1 MGIKN
6 ISGVQKAQLEI
17 CNHNRQLIGVEALS
31 INAKE
36 LCLSIL
42 KFFHGKK
49 AFDQDFSGTER
60 DYCDSQ
66 IFSNPTDITDKKKY
80 MAGRTR
86 TADDKA
92 NDRKTSAKQDDRVS
106 KTQTHK
112 SSASFISQAIEYDIN
127 WLKLDMTGIEKA
139 VKKAKSEAYLLQI
152 VRDNQSEALKSAEQL
167 SDKSFIREAETL
179 SKDYK
184 RAMAKIVTEQV
195 KARNKRINVIDK
207 AVTTTRLK
215 AS

>member
-1 MGIKN
+1 MIKN

-17 CNHNRQLIGVEALS
+17 CNHNRQSRAVEALA

-36 LCLSIL
+36 KCLEIL

-49 AFDQDFSGTER
+49 DFDQDFSGTER
-60 DYCDSQ
+60 AYCDSQ

-112 SSASFISQAIEYDIN
+112 NCNSAISQAIEYDIN

-167 SDKSFIREAETL
+167 DDASFITEAESL
-179 SKDYK
+179 SLEYK
-184 RAMAKIVTEQV
+184 RGMAKIVTKQV
-195 KARNKRINVIDK
+195 KARNKRM
-207 AVTTTRLK
+207 TTSANGVEKTRLT
-215 AS
+215 AN